1 MQKMRIVLEIP
12 LINMR
17 QRAHL
22 LKSTMDN
29 AFCCV
34 TGLNPRVILVG

>member
-1 MQKMRIVLEIP
+1 MQKMRIVLETP

-17 QRAHL
+17 QCAHL
-22 LKSTMDN
+22 LKSNMDN

-34 TGLNPRVILVG
+34 KGLNPGVILVG

>member
-1 MQKMRIVLEIP
+1 MQKMRIVLETP

-17 QRAHL
+17 QCAHL

-29 AFCCV
+29 ACCCV
-34 TGLNPRVILVG
+34 KGLNPGVILVG

>member
-1 MQKMRIVLEIP
+1 MQKMRIVLETP

-17 QRAHL
+17 QCAHL

-29 AFCCV
+29 AFWCV
-34 TGLNPRVILVG
+34 KGLNPGVILVG